1 KKDVAIPEYFRHVIV
16 AKIFIHELG
25 LISPG
30 GAGRNRVLSKKA
42 FLKIKVQM
50 PTVPEQKRIANV
62 LNALDKEVMLL
73 DSYVVMLQRQKTG
86 LMQKLL
92 TGKIR
97 VKV

>member
-1 KKDVAIPEYFRHVIV
+1 SAFNTLAILFCSR
-16 AKIFIHELG
+16 
-25 LISPG
+25 
-30 GAGRNRVLSKKA
+30 
-42 FLKIKVQM
+42 
-50 PTVPEQKRIANV
+50 TEQKRIANV